1 MIVQAPSPSGI
12 PGFLKGWGSL
22 IIATVA
28 LIQPWVF
35 AIWKKFFRSGAVDI
49 YPSHRIEIG
58 YSALGPTIG
67 LTGTLRAVH
76 RDQFVE
82 SMQVVLTKL
91 KDQSRHTFDWVL
103 FRAGKIYVTV
113 QQREEMT
120 AELVSGFMIT
130 TIQPHPY
137 NILFQDAGTQ
147 SDMNSHMLAVHGE
160 WQKALSAPGSPER
173 LANLDALYSEFMI
186 EAGIVT
192 TSYTALDRLMYWEP
206 GRYSL
211 EVMVHTTRPELSF
224 SEEWAFDLTPDDIKM
239 LGVNPLVILRLA
251 CGRGGTLGFAYPA
264 YQEPPPPQESD

>member
-1 MIVQAPSPSGI
+1 LIIQEPPPAGI
-12 PGFLKGWGSL
+12 PGFLKGWGTL
-22 IIATVA
+22 VIATVA

-49 YPSHRIEIG
+49 YPSHHIEIG

-103 FRAGKIYVTV
+103 FRAGKIYVTG

-120 AELVSGFMIT
+120 AELVSSFMIT
-130 TIQPHPY
+130 TTQPHPY
-137 NILFQDAGTQ
+137 NILFQDAATQ

-160 WQKALSAPGSPER
+160 WLKARSAHNPAEQLAR
-173 LANLDALYSEFMI
+173 LDVLYSEFMTN
-186 EAGIVT
+186 AKIVT
-192 TSYTALDRLMYWEP
+192 TSYTALDRMMYWEP
-206 GRYSL
+206 GRYSI
-211 EVMVHTTRPELSF
+211 EIVVHTTRPDMSF
-224 SEEWAFDLTPDDIKM
+224 SEEWAFDLTPDDVST
-239 LGVNPLVILRLA
+239 LSVNPLVILRLA
-251 CGRGGTLGFAYPA
+251 CDLGGTLGFAYAA
-264 YQEPPPPQESD
+264 YQEPPPSPESD